1 MTCMPKLIS
10 RCATSV
16 PIRPKPRMPATL
28 PLSSTPV
35 NFDRFHSPALS
46 DAAACGT
53 LRATASSS
61 AVASSAALTML
72 ELGAL
77 TTITPALVAASTST
91 LSRPTPARAIDVAH
105 LEVGFKQCDRGG
117 RQFLGHQNDGYRH
130 GGAPRALESGAPV

>member
-61 AVASSAALTML
+61 AVACSAALTML
-72 ELGAL
+72 ELGAFHHH
-77 TTITPALVAASTST
+77 
-91 LSRPTPARAIDVAH
+91 AR
-105 LEVGFKQCDRGG
+105 LGG
-117 RQFLGHQNDGYRH
+117 RGHVDVVQADSCPGDDPQGGGMRQRLGVY
-130 GGAPRALESGAPV
+130 